1 MICVPGAFVENSGL
15 VVCSIYG
22 LVVSSD
28 SVVGHNGAFVV
39 ESVVFNGM
47 LVVCL

>member
-15 VVCSIYG
+15 YG

-28 SVVGHNGAFVV
+28 SVVGQNGAFVV